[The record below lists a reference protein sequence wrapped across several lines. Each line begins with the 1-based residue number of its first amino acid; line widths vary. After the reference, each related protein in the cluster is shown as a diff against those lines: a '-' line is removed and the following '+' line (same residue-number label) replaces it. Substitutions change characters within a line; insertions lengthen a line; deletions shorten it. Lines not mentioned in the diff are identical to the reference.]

1 MLTWKFGKPLLQR
14 AVDEEQGHGL
24 EREHGAAIEH
34 GSVSRAAKTG
44 IAAVDAAS
52 MAREMVCE
60 MAAAMDV
67 SAPPRV
73 PSHHPADAKLNS
85 PVRVS
90 LAISASMISFSAS
103 RAALSTLS
111 MRVAS
116 TSNRF
121 S

>member
-1 MLTWKFGKPLLQR
+1 MVWSASTGLRLKHGFGL
-14 AVDEEQGHGL
+14 
-24 EREHGAAIEH
+24 
-34 GSVSRAAKTG
+34 SRRQDRHRRK
-44 IAAVDAAS
+44 VDAAS
-52 MAREMVCE
+52 IAREMVCE
-60 MAAAMDV
+60 MAAAKDV

-103 RAALSTLS
+103 RAALSTFS

-116 TSNRF
+116 TSNRV